1 MKGSQKV
8 IDALNLA
15 LTEEMTAINQYIVH
29 AEMAAN
35 WGYEKLHEFS
45 EELAIQEMKHAEK
58 LIGRILFL
66 EGIPIINKY
75 NPIRIGTDVLSGL
88 QNDVSTETDAVR
100 MYNEITQICV
110 AEKDQ
115 GTKELVDEILRDEEG
130 HVDGLE
136 ERLGQIE
143 QMGLGNFLTTVAA

>member
-8 IDALNLA
+8 IDALNDALA
-15 LTEEMTAINQYIVH
+15 DELAAVNQYMVH

-35 WGYEKLHEFS
+35 WGYGKFEHYV
-45 EELAIQEMKHAEK
+45 EERAIQEMKHAEK
-58 LIGRILFL
+58 LVGRILFL

-75 NPIRIGTDVLSGL
+75 NAITIGTDVPSSLK
-88 QNDVSTETDAVR
+88 NDLVTETDAVKL
-100 MYNEITQICV
+100 YNDIVQICV

-115 GTKELVDEILRDEEG
+115 GTKEILDVILREEEG

-136 ERLGQIE
+136 ERLDQIE
-143 QMGLGNFLTTVAA
+143 QMGLGNFLSTVTA